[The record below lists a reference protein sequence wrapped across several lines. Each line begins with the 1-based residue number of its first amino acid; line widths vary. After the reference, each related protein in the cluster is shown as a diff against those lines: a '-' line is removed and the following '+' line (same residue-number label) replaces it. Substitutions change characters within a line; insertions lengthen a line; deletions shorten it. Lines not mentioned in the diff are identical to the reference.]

1 VPTSAAA
8 RVTAPAASATD
19 IEIVAAVSDREG
31 LVIFNDSVQTLYI
44 RFGSSAA
51 SLSDWSVK
59 LLPGDLYE
67 IGNNITYY
75 GAVHGIW
82 AAADAS
88 GKARVTEFA

>member
-1 VPTSAAA
+1 MPTSAAA

-19 IEIVAAVSDREG
+19 IEIVPASSDREG
-31 LVIFNDSVQTLYI
+31 MLILNDSVQTLYI
-44 RFGSSAA
+44 KFGTAA
-51 SLSDWSVK
+51 ATVTDYSVK
-59 LLPGDLYE
+59 LLPGELYE